1 MRGPR
6 QRRGG
11 AAETNSSKIIDLESR
26 LKPDDG
32 QEVRKD
38 ARAIASASFGQ
49 GGTKGPCHN
58 ICPTQNKFWAGNAA
72 ASTAVALFSNH
83 DRSCYY
89 YNIFLVINIIIRK
102 SSSFPPKRRVSCIF
116 CAIHTALRRGAGC
129 F

>member
-38 ARAIASASFGQ
+38 ARAIDCLGELRP
-49 GGTKGPCHN
+49 GGDKG
-58 ICPTQNKFWAGNAA
+58 
-72 ASTAVALFSNH
+72 AVSQYLSH
-83 DRSCYY
+83 
-89 YNIFLVINIIIRK
+89 
-102 SSSFPPKRRVSCIF
+102 PK
-116 CAIHTALRRGAGC
+116 
-129 F
+129 